1 MRKICE
7 IVLYRHSKL
16 RPIYD
21 AIQKKDPTIIA
32 YIINTYY
39 IGMYIL
45 MYVGHLE
52 LQLLH

>member
-1 MRKICE
+1 MSKICE
-7 IVLYRHSKL
+7 IVSYRHCKL

-21 AIQKKDPTIIA
+21 AIQKKDPTVIA
-32 YIINTYY
+32 YIIKTHY
-39 IGMYIL
+39 IGTYIL